1 MTLKDI
7 KVLGPGCA
15 NCEELLKRTKQAA
28 EELQLPGVVEKVT
41 DLMQIASFGVM
52 MTPALVVD
60 GQTVMSGKVPSV
72 EEIKALLTK

>member
-15 NCEELLKRTKQAA
+15 NCEEFLKRTRQAVD
-28 EELQLPGVVEKVT
+28 ELQLDSEVTKVT
-41 DLMQIASFGVM
+41 DLMQIASYGVM

-60 GQTVMSGKVPSV
+60 GQTVASGKVPSV
-72 EEIKALLTK
+72 EEIKAILAG